1 MLKDVCIGISERYDF
16 EFDKIGT
23 DGDHVHLLIGA
34 PPKTSPSTLMQIVKS
49 ITARQMFKRFPEIK
63 KQLWGGK
70 FWSEG
75 GYVGTLGE
83 GVTEDVIRNYI
94 ERQGSSEEKEKYK
107 QMRLIEV

>member
-1 MLKDVCIGISERYDF
+1 MLKDVCIGISERYGF
-16 EFDKIGT
+16 EFDKLGT

-34 PPKTSPSTLMQIVKS
+34 PPKTSPSKLMQIVKS
-49 ITARQMFKRFPEIK
+49 ITARELLKRFPEIK
-63 KQLWGGK
+63 RQLWAGK

-94 ERQGSSEEKEKYK
+94 ERQGSSEEKEKHK
-107 QMRLIEV
+107 QMKLVEF

>member
-1 MLKDVCIGISERYDF
+1 MVRKGYYDF
-16 EFDKIGT
+16 LSSYLAGT
-23 DGDHVHLLIGA
+23 FV
-34 PPKTSPSTLMQIVKS
+34 
-49 ITARQMFKRFPEIK
+49 K